1 MGVVK
6 RGRGQ
11 PLTLFAPGGEG
22 ENLDI
27 RIRYADRVPDT
38 KVGFTYGNSG
48 HFGSFGSMRRH
59 AERDAAEVRAVADDH
74 QAAQAIGFSR
84 GARAIVGA
92 LAEGPTL
99 FERIA
104 LVIPPGGRA
113 AGRYS
118 SWLDSLP
125 KRGEA
130 NSPQKSSLSVTAAI
144 KGIWSEWHKRGPS
157 SWAPIWRYCRRGQST
172 ATASE

>member
-1 MGVVK
+1 MPTGC
-6 RGRGQ
+6 RIPRSASPTGTRA
-11 PLTLFAPGGEG
+11 TLDP
-22 ENLDI
+22 
-27 RIRYADRVPDT
+27 
-38 KVGFTYGNSG
+38 SG
-48 HFGSFGSMRRH
+48 PCAATQH
-59 AERDAAEVRAVADDH
+59 DAAEVRAVADDH

-130 NSPQKSSLSVTAAI
+130 NSPQKSSLSVTTAI

-157 SWAPIWRYCRRGQST
+157 SWAPIWRYCRRGQSKRPR
-172 ATASE
+172 ARMSLLAVFLC